1 MLIKKGN
8 VANQAYIVAARVETL
23 DKANATAQ
31 MIESWTNN
39 SDYNTLSKTLCT
51 SVDRTKN
58 DADVTTYDKSTEANF
73 NHKCMVKDDGDL
85 RFVQIR

>member
-8 VANQAYIVAARVETL
+8 VANQAYVVAARVETI

-31 MIESWTNN
+31 MIQSWTDA

-51 SVDRTKN
+51 SVDRTDTDN
-58 DADVTTYDKSTEANF
+58 QVTDYAKSAASGF
-73 NHKCMVKDDGDL
+73 DHKCKIKDDGDL